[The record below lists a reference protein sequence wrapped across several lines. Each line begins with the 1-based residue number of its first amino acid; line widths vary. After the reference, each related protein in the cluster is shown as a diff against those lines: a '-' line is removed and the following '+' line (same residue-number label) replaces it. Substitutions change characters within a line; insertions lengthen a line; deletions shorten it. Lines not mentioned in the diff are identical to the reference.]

1 MLALHRDLH
10 GLHVGAYAV
19 LHRDL
24 HGLHVGAYAVLHRDL
39 HGLHVGAFDA
49 LCAPSLTL
57 PDHSRGVGGRGGS
70 GRTSCYALCPYLSP
84 HPTSA
89 FSLPSCDSPCPAFY
103 LLTPLG
109 SPPPSSCYSLSPSTL
124 HPSCTCSTLLVV
136 FHGAAR

>member
-1 MLALHRDLH
+1 MEGLASA
-10 GLHVGAYAV
+10 GAW
-19 LHRDL
+19 
-24 HGLHVGAYAVLHRDL
+24 
-39 HGLHVGAFDA
+39 GAFDA

-57 PDHSRGVGGRGGS
+57 PDHSRGVGGRGGR

-109 SPPPSSCYSLSPSTL
+109 SPPPPPVIPSPLPPSIPPAPAPPSSSSSTA
-124 HPSCTCSTLLVV
+124 PPV
-136 FHGAAR
+136 GEGGI